1 MLLEGKSALIVG
13 LANQNSIA
21 WGITQALLREGVEK
35 IAFSYQERFE
45 KGVRDLVGD
54 IPGALLVSADITDDR
69 SLDAA
74 FATLDAEW
82 GGLDILVHSIAAAK
96 PADLGAGFADTSRN
110 GFLFAHEISAYSL
123 VELGR
128 RAAPL
133 MEKRGGGSIICL
145 SYLGGQRVVENYN
158 VMGVAKASLEM
169 SVRYLAADLGPKSI
183 RVNALSPSP
192 LNTLSARGVA
202 GLRGM
207 FETME
212 ERSPLRR
219 NVTKEEVGD
228 TAAFFASDLSRAVT
242 GQILFVD
249 NGYSIIGI

>member
-1 MLLEGKSALIVG
+1 
-13 LANQNSIA
+13 
-21 WGITQALLREGVEK
+21 
-35 IAFSYQERFE
+35 
-45 KGVRDLVGD
+45 
-54 IPGALLVSADITDDR
+54 
-69 SLDAA
+69 
-74 FATLDAEW
+74 
-82 GGLDILVHSIAAAK
+82 
-96 PADLGAGFADTSRN
+96 
-110 GFLFAHEISAYSL
+110 
-123 VELGR
+123 
-128 RAAPL
+128 
-133 MEKRGGGSIICL
+133 
-145 SYLGGQRVVENYN
+145 
-158 VMGVAKASLEM
+158 
-169 SVRYLAADLGPKSI
+169 VRYLAADLGPKSI